1 MKRHVMQPPGSDMNM
16 PRPPDNWEY
25 TSGESMPDPLAE
37 RISACRAS
45 IRTLERRAYAG
56 VYILSAF
63 ILISIGATLDFSF
76 LPSFPP
82 AIRKGMGGAPPAGFI
97 SIALAVYVFS
107 ASILSLSRMME
118 GSDKTGGIAHLGYLG
133 AFFFFYHACGDLE
146 THFWA
151 VFAGGATVL
160 ILESYQR
167 WYYCREEI
175 QKEREILAGME
186 RCLRRD

>member
-1 MKRHVMQPPGSDMNM
+1 MKPPRRSDNGKN
-16 PRPPDNWEY
+16 PTAE
-25 TSGESMPDPLAE
+25 TVPDPLAG
-37 RISACRAS
+37 RISACRES

-56 VYILSAF
+56 LHVLSVF

-97 SIALAVYVFS
+97 SMALAVYVFS
-107 ASILSLSRMME
+107 ASTLSLSRMME
-118 GSDKTGGIAHLGYLG
+118 GSGKTGGIAHLGYLG
-133 AFFFFYHACGDLE
+133 AFFFFYHACGDLD

-175 QKEREILAGME
+175 QREREILAGME
-186 RCLRRD
+186 RCLQRD